1 MIKGFRMSDQFTP
14 EQRTFMAL
22 EYHKVRDTPNCIK
35 LVRELFAQ
43 KFPGVRVPHRNNVRK
58 VWKNSKRNSQLSSA
72 YLVNKK
78 EIY

>member
-1 MIKGFRMSDQFTP
+1 MSDQYTP

-58 VWKNSKRNSQLSSA
+58 VWKEQQEKFSDHNLNSKSTVLSTK
-72 YLVNKK
+72 LND
-78 EIY
+78 